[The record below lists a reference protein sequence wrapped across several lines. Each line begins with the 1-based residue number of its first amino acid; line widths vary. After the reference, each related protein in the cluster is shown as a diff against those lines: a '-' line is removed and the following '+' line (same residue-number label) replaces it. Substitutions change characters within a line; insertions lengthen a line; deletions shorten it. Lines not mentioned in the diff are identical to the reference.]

1 MTAQELAVTQKLVDA
16 AANQSRTAW
25 MMTGR
30 YACYLL
36 AEARPTPQ
44 QDV

>member
-1 MTAQELAVTQKLVDA
+1 MTAQELAVTQKLADA
-16 AANQSRTAW
+16 AANTSKAAW

-30 YACYLL
+30 YASYLL

>member
-1 MTAQELAVTQKLVDA
+1 MTAPELAITQKLADA
-16 AANQSRTAW
+16 AANASKAAW

-30 YACYLL
+30 DACYLL

>member
-1 MTAQELAVTQKLVDA
+1 MTAQELAVTQKLADA
-16 AANQSRTAW
+16 AANTWKAAW